1 MLLHTSDRRMAPD
14 ATMAPS
20 DDMLREPNGVAD
32 APLTLQRAVLD
43 YTARDERFALDKK
56 IYGQYFQLYFQ
67 RLMLLAPRLK
77 QAVAAKWPG
86 VKTSPVLDL
95 KEGEECVIMGTL
107 YKDMKLKPSILD
119 EYVKEAGAKAS
130 DVAGKK
136 FVSDD
141 DSLVLEDEGAR
152 VKLTGKGVAVDCFV
166 TGVVLAVKGRV
177 VANGEFEVDEICY
190 PAPAPQTTRPSP
202 PATSP
207 GTHVLLCSGLRAGD
221 DAASS
226 ALNLELMCDYVTGNL
241 GGANEQGVAAS
252 VARVVVCG
260 GALSAPEVPAQ
271 SLDGRQQAA
280 VARPLRELDVLLTT
294 LAASVPV
301 DLMPGD
307 GDPTNQALPQQP
319 LHPCLFPEAKR
330 FSPNTFA
337 SCTNPHDFT
346 LGGVDFLGTA
356 GQNVCNLAAYTDV
369 TKNGTGSECIR
380 GGGVG
385 PDGGDG
391 AVAARGAHRAG
402 YPRVLPV
409 QGQGPVLHREV
420 AARVLRGDAAGVW
433 VEEGACWGRGDCLRV
448 GARFF
453 KNRRRRDAQRG
464 HPRVPPGDV
473 RAMIREAKRGLS
485 AIQYK

>member
-1 MLLHTSDRRMAPD
+1 MAPD
-14 ATMAPS
+14 ATMAPA
-20 DDMLREPNGVAD
+20 DDMLREPNGVSD

-43 YTARDERFALDKK
+43 YSARDERFALDKK

-67 RLMLLAPRLK
+67 RLMLLGPRLK
-77 QAVAAKWPG
+77 QAVGAKWPG
-86 VKTSPVLDL
+86 VPAVKVLDL
-95 KEGEECVIMGTL
+95 KEGEECVVMGTL

-130 DVAGKK
+130 EVAAKK

-152 VKLTGKGVAVDCFV
+152 VRLTGKGVAVDCFV

-190 PAPAPQTTRPSP
+190 PAPAPQATRPS
-202 PATSP
+202 ATDEAPSA
-207 GTHVLLCSGLRAGD
+207 GRHVLLCSGLRVGD

-252 VARVVVCG
+252 IARVVICG
-260 GALSAPEVPAQ
+260 GALPEVDVPAQ
-271 SLDGRQQAA
+271 SLDGRAQAA
-280 VARPLRELDVLLTT
+280 VARPLRQLDVLLTT

-330 FSPNTFA
+330 FSPHTFA

-346 LGGVDFLGTA
+346 IGGVDFLGTA
-356 GQNVCNLAAYTDV
+356 GQNVSNLAAYTNV
-369 TKNGTGSECIR
+369 VKGVK
-380 GGGVG
+380 GGA
-385 PDGGDG
+385 GGDDDAG
-391 AVAARGAHRAG
+391 EALDLMEATVRWQHVAPSAPDTLACYPYKDRDPFFIERSPHVYFAG
-402 YPRVLPV
+402 MQPAFGCRKVRV
-409 QGQGPVLHREV
+409 
-420 AARVLRGDAAGVW
+420 GDAETTCVAVPDFSKTGTV
-433 VEEGACWGRGDCLRV
+433 VLVNVDTLEC
-448 GARFF
+448 
-453 KNRRRRDAQRG
+453 
-464 HPRVPPGDV
+464 HPVTFG
-473 RAMIREAKRGLS
+473 G
-485 AIQYK
+485 